1 MKRKILMT
9 FGLLAG
15 IAVGARAQQT
25 AVTAREGTLEL
36 PTYVL
41 NAAETAPIFERDWS
55 YQRARRSV
63 YPYAL
68 DDNMTR
74 DKKTVSYK
82 ALYLEN
88 EYVELCVLPEIGGR
102 LLFIGEVLDC
112 CTFMHGV
119 EERFGT
125 DYVLTKEKIRYVV
138 NGEEKYMYG
147 HDFKGLET
155 TYRRVKE
162 ILDPAKNEIVTGKIG
177 DAACYLIDAKALL
190 KRAEEKLRENQH
202 WFVVPRE

>member
-1 MKRKILMT
+1 MKRKILMP

-82 ALYLEN
+82 ALYLS
-88 EYVELCVLPEIGGR
+88 
-102 LLFIGEVLDC
+102 
-112 CTFMHGV
+112 
-119 EERFGT
+119 
-125 DYVLTKEKIRYVV
+125 
-138 NGEEKYMYG
+138 
-147 HDFKGLET
+147 
-155 TYRRVKE
+155 
-162 ILDPAKNEIVTGKIG
+162 
-177 DAACYLIDAKALL
+177 LI
-190 KRAEEKLRENQH
+190 H
-202 WFVVPRE
+202 I

>member
-63 YPYAL
+63 HPYAL

-74 DKKTVSYK
+74 D
-82 ALYLEN
+82 
-88 EYVELCVLPEIGGR
+88 
-102 LLFIGEVLDC
+102 
-112 CTFMHGV
+112 
-119 EERFGT
+119 
-125 DYVLTKEKIRYVV
+125 
-138 NGEEKYMYG
+138 
-147 HDFKGLET
+147 
-155 TYRRVKE
+155 
-162 ILDPAKNEIVTGKIG
+162 
-177 DAACYLIDAKALL
+177 
-190 KRAEEKLRENQH
+190 
-202 WFVVPRE
+202 

>member
-9 FGLLAG
+9 LSLLAG
-15 IAVGARAQQT
+15 IAAGARAQQT

-41 NAAETAPIFERDWS
+41 NVAETAPIFERDWS

-102 LLFIGEVLDC
+102 LF
-112 CTFMHGV
+112 
-119 EERFGT
+119 
-125 DYVLTKEKIRYVV
+125 Y
-138 NGEEKYMYG
+138 
-147 HDFKGLET
+147 
-155 TYRRVKE
+155 
-162 ILDPAKNEIVTGKIG
+162 A
-177 DAACYLIDAKALL
+177 ID
-190 KRAEEKLRENQH
+190 
-202 WFVVPRE
+202 

>member
-147 HDFKGLET
+147 HDFKGWET

-177 DAACYLIDAKALL
+177 DATCYLIDAKALL
-190 KRAEEKLRENQH
+190 KRAEEKLQENQH